1 MPARNT
7 IEIAVQAVDK
17 ATDIL
22 KGINGTV
29 ESLSATLTNVGANM
43 TAIGAPFLGL
53 AVKAFA
59 VWDELDDAVAQTD
72 AVLKSTAGSAGMMK
86 QELLQLA
93 SAMQDT
99 STFTRAQVLQGEN
112 LLLTFTNIG
121 SKVFP
126 RATQSLID
134 MATAM
139 GTDAK
144 SQAIQLGKALND
156 PVQGISALTRVGVTF
171 TEEQKKMIASMVE
184 MGDVAGAQGVILAE
198 LEKEFGGSAMAQ
210 VDGLVLAGHALND
223 LFQIIGAAVADVL
236 FPILEVITPVIQ
248 GFAEQI
254 NTMLENGD
262 NTIGI
267 IIAIGAA
274 FAILGPLIAGAGLAL
289 GVITGLLSGPL
300 LPIMLVVGALVL
312 LADHFNI
319 SFEQIKV
326 YFNVFILYVQ
336 YYIQGIITEIE
347 RVITNIKAWADAHP
361 QLMTAILL
369 IIGVIAAAT
378 LATGLWSLATGVL
391 VGLLGLLFSPVIL
404 LALAIGALLYAIEE
418 LYPGG
423 ISGVLRDAGTAA
435 QQLGYILQ
443 YSLGAAVNWIR
454 NRFADLQVMLFDTL
468 LSILQFAKEVVNNP
482 LLQAINPMLKGVA
495 EQLNANF
502 NQIKAGLIL
511 AKHMAQ
517 QQTNQAF
524 VPPTPPGFSGGGNQ
538 GGGASFSGPG
548 GGSSEGL
555 EDKITRLIDLAQ
567 NPIQINFNGTGGP
580 ANQQEADETGY
591 MVVNALK
598 AKGV

>member
-29 ESLSATLTNVGANM
+29 ESLSSTLTNVGANM

-59 VWDELDDAVAQTD
+59 VWDELDDAVAQTE
-72 AVLKSTAGSAGMMK
+72 AVLKSTGGAAGMMRG
-86 QELLQLA
+86 ELLQMA
-93 SAMQDT
+93 KAMQDT

-112 LLLTFTNIG
+112 MLLTFTNIG

-139 GTDAK
+139 GGDVK
-144 SQAIQLGKALND
+144 GQAIQLGKALND
-156 PVQGISALTRVGVTF
+156 PIAGISALSRVGVTF
-171 TEEQKKMIASMVE
+171 TEEQKKMIAAMVE

-236 FPILEVITPVIQ
+236 LPILEVITPIIK
-248 GFAEQI
+248 QI
-254 NTMLENGD
+254 TDEINRMGDNGD

-274 FAILGPLIAGAGLAL
+274 FAILGPLIALAGVAL
-289 GVITGLLSGPL
+289 GAIVGLMSGPL
-300 LPIMLVVGALVL
+300 LPIMLIVGALVL

-326 YFNVFILYVQ
+326 YFNLFLLYVS
-336 YYIQGIITEIE
+336 YYVSGIVDEIK
-347 RVITNIKAWADAHP
+347 RVIANIVDWVNAHP
-361 QLMTAILL
+361 QLMTAILI
-369 IIGVIAAAT
+369 IIGIIVAAT
-378 LATGLWSLATGVL
+378 IATGVWSLAIGVL
-391 VGLLGLLFSPVIL
+391 TGLLGLLLSPVL
-404 LALAIGALLYAIEE
+404 LIAAAIGLLLFAIEE

-423 ISGVLRDAGTAA
+423 ISGILRQAGQAA
-435 QQLGYILQ
+435 QQLGYLLQ
-443 YSLGAAVNWIR
+443 YSLGMAVNWIQNRLAEFQVTIR
-454 NRFADLQVMLFDTL
+454 NAALAFLEFAR
-468 LSILQFAKEVVNNP
+468 SIINNP
-482 LLQAINPMLKGVA
+482 FMQSVAPQLKLVADQFNLMYDAQKKLLGQSFFTPSGPA
-495 EQLNANF
+495 ANIPF
-502 NQIKAGLIL
+502 IPP
-511 AKHMAQ
+511 
-517 QQTNQAF
+517 
-524 VPPTPPGFSGGGNQ
+524 VPPTFSTGT
-538 GGGASFSGPG
+538 GAANPNANNELGA
-548 GGSSEGL
+548 
-555 EDKITRLIDLAQ
+555 KIQALLDQ
-567 NPIQINFNGTGGP
+567 QKNPIQINFNGTGGP
-580 ANQQEADETGY
+580 TTPVEANDTGF
-591 MVVNALK
+591 MIVNAMK
-598 AKGV
+598 AKGVG